1 TRYWNA
7 KALPFAFGA

>member
-7 KALPFAFGA
+7 KMLPFAFGA